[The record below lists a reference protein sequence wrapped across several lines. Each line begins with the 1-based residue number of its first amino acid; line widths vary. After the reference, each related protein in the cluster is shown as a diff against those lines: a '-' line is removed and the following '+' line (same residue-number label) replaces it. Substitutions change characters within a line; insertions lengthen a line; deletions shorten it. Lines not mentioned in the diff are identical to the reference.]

1 MKTTLEKLREEN
13 AGYAFGSNGI
23 TEADLRKVNEIIDR
37 IENTR
42 TEEPQELDVVEFTDE
57 YSRPIAY
64 STVATSDLIVA
75 LYNQYGDLRLVY
87 ENLHYDEDAKKV
99 VSEYLKRGIYEI
111 NIR

>member
-1 MKTTLEKLREEN
+1 MARRPSWGDVEWFLP
-13 AGYAFGSNGI
+13 GSKKN
-23 TEADLRKVNEIIDR
+23 
-37 IENTR
+37 
-42 TEEPQELDVVEFTDE
+42 
-57 YSRPIAY
+57 SRPIAY